1 MKINEILKKCSVS
14 HYVQKIKNFTVKG
27 ISFNSKAIKEN
38 FIFAVV
44 KGSKDN
50 GERYLKDLIKLNNI
64 GIIVGEEFQ
73 VKKDH
78 LDLLIHL

>member
-1 MKINEILKKCSVS
+1 MKINDILKKCGVS
-14 HYVQKIKNFTVKG
+14 HRVQKVKNFAVKG

-50 GERYLKDLIKLNNI
+50 GEKYLKDLIKLNNI
-64 GIIVGEEFQ
+64 RAE
-73 VKKDH
+73 
-78 LDLLIHL
+78 LSALISWNTL